1 MDIVDVFN
9 ERGALIRANVQFVRA
24 PMVGEWVPRPGGTDM
39 IQVIAVF
46 HGWVGGQP
54 RIGIRLDTDPSTKTA
69 PDSFQGFA

>member
-1 MDIVDVFN
+1 
-9 ERGALIRANVQFVRA
+9 
-24 PMVGEWVPRPGGTDM
+24 M